1 MGDVKSFGL
10 VDRLRAAWRDIKV
23 SAKERRGGELH
34 PDLPE
39 DDAERLRAKIADC
52 LEARGG
58 EVSARARSADLG
70 RAYLGLTTEGRGRF
84 LAMLADEFGTDDGEI
99 DAAVARLRAA
109 DGPRV
114 RLAAEAGLRD
124 ALIPP
129 RRKLFTQFTGLPNG
143 VKFLVDMRAEA
154 LTLARANPG
163 LKPVADDLEY
173 LFSNWF
179 DVGFLDLEQITW
191 RSPAALLEK
200 LIAYEAVHAI
210 RSWSALKKRLTDDRR
225 CFAFFHP
232 RMPDEPLIFV
242 EVALLEGMAGEVGPL
257 IDETAPAGD
266 PREADTAIFY
276 SISNAQAGLAG
287 ISFGNFLIKRVA
299 DELAREFPDLK
310 TFATLSPIPGFRAWL
325 NAKIEAGE
333 SDLIEVEDARRL
345 MELTGT
351 ENPIAVLGKAL
362 DAEWSANDLFKA
374 ALKEPL
380 MGLCARYLALERGP
394 TGRALDP
401 VARFHLRNGARIE
414 RINWLGDTSEKGLA
428 QSAGMMVNY
437 NYRLAEIEEN
447 HEDYVGE
454 GKVAIGPAVKALL
467 GTQAK
472 LRKAAGE

>member
-1 MGDVKSFGL
+1 MGEVKSFGL

-23 SAKERRGGELH
+23 SAKERREGDLH

-39 DDAERLRAKIADC
+39 DDAGRLREQITDC

-58 EVSARARSADLG
+58 EVSARSRSADLG

-84 LAMLADEFGTDDGEI
+84 LAVLADEFGTDDAEVE
-99 DAAVARLRAA
+99 AAVAALGEA
-109 DGPRV
+109 DGARE
-114 RLAAEAGLRD
+114 RLAAEASLRD
-124 ALIPP
+124 ALIPR

-143 VKFLVDMRAEA
+143 VKFLVDMRAEVLA
-154 LTLARANPG
+154 LARENPG

-179 DVGFLDLEQITW
+179 DVGFLDLTRITW
-191 RSPAALLEK
+191 QSPAALLER

-210 RSWSALKKRLTDDRR
+210 HSWDALKKRLADDRR

-287 ISFGNFLIKRVA
+287 ISFGNFLIKRVV
-299 DELAREFPDLK
+299 DELAREFRGLK

-325 NAKIEAGE
+325 DAKIEAGD
-333 SDLIEVEDARRL
+333 SDLIEVADARRL
-345 MELTGT
+345 IELTVT
-351 ENPIAVLGKAL
+351 ENPIAVLRAAL
-362 DAEWSANDLFKA
+362 EANWSTNDLFKA

-380 MGLCARYLALERGP
+380 TGLCARYLALERGP
-394 TGRALDP
+394 SGRALDP
-401 VARFHLRNGARIE
+401 VARFHLRNGAQIE
-414 RINWLGDTSEKGLA
+414 RINWMGDTSEKGLT
-428 QSAGMMVNY
+428 QSAGLMVNY
-437 NYRLAEIEEN
+437 NYRLAQIEEN

-454 GKVAIGPAVKALL
+454 GKVAIGPQVKSLL
-467 GTQAK
+467 GAQAK
-472 LRKAAGE
+472 LRKASGE

>member
-10 VDRLRAAWRDIKV
+10 VDRLRTAWRDIKV
-23 SAKERRGGELH
+23 SARERRDGELH

-84 LAMLADEFGTDDGEI
+84 LAMLADEFGTDDAEI
-99 DAAVARLRAA
+99 DAAVAALREA
-109 DGPRV
+109 DGARA
-114 RLAAEAGLRD
+114 RLAAKAGLRD
-124 ALIPP
+124 ALIPR

-154 LTLARANPG
+154 LALARANPG
-163 LKPVADDLEY
+163 LKSVADDLEY

-191 RSPAALLEK
+191 QSPAALLEK

-210 RSWSALKKRLTDDRR
+210 HSWDALKKRLADDRR

-242 EVALLEGMAGEVGPL
+242 EVALVDGMAGEIGPL

-266 PREADTAIFY
+266 PRDADTAIFY
-276 SISNAQAGLAG
+276 SISNAQTGLAG
-287 ISFGNFLIKRVA
+287 ISFGNFLIKRVV
-299 DELAREFPDLK
+299 DELTREFPGLK
-310 TFATLSPIPGFRAWL
+310 TFATLSPIPGFRVWL
-325 NAKIEAGE
+325 DAKIEAGE
-333 SDLIEVEDARRL
+333 ADLLDVADARRL

-351 ENPIAVLGKAL
+351 ENPLTVLRVAL
-362 DAEWSANDLFKA
+362 ETDWSANDLFKA
-374 ALKEPL
+374 ALEEPL

-401 VARFHLRNGARIE
+401 VARFHLRNGSRVE

-428 QSAGMMVNY
+428 QAAGIMVNY
-437 NYRLAEIEEN
+437 NYRLADIEEN

-454 GKVAIGPAVKALL
+454 GKVAIGPTVKSLL
-467 GTQAK
+467 GAQAK
-472 LRKAAGE
+472 LRRAAGE